1 MGSQRDCTWI
11 LGLPGFRVE
20 RVEGEESHATSR
32 VRIRIQ
38 RCGPRRY
45 PCGGCGQRTSRVRS
59 ARDRTWD
66 DLPWASHP
74 VTLVYRQRRVQ
85 CRQCG
90 IRTERLEFADPK
102 ARVTR
107 RFRQQIGVDCQSMPT
122 SHAAVRHGVS
132 WGKARRAEQAFLAE
146 WDRTRVKRRPRH
158 IGLDEI
164 QRGKGQQFWTVLSDV
179 VHGEVIGLQKDRS
192 EMCATAL
199 LTETLTARQRAAITA
214 VCTDMHRP
222 YLNAVGEVLKQA
234 EVARDPD

>member
-1 MGSQRDCTWI
+1 VGSQRDCTWI

-20 RVEGEESHATSR
+20 RVEWEESDATSR

-38 RCGPRRY
+38 RCGSRRY

-90 IRTERLEFADPK
+90 IRTEHLEFADPK

-164 QRGKGQQFWTVLSDV
+164 QRGKGHRFWTVLSNV
-179 VHGEVIGLQKDRS
+179 VHGEVIGLRKDRDEAS
-192 EMCATAL
+192 ATGCSPR
-199 LTETLTARQRAAITA
+199 T
-214 VCTDMHRP
+214 
-222 YLNAVGEVLKQA
+222 
-234 EVARDPD
+234 